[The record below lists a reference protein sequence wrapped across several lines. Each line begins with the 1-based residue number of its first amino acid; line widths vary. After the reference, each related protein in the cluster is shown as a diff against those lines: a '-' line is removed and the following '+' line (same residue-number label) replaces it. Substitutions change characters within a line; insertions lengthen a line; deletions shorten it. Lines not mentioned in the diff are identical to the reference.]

1 MNLNDSEVRMNIDPK
16 EILTIIPIYFS
27 INLTYQSSIRVVS
40 VRECARAQGFPDDFR
55 FLGKIFA
62 QYKQVGNAVPPPLA
76 RAIGK
81 EVKKAMI
88 TAEEKKPFTVV
99 IKTGAETPAPMNVD
113 QNHAANGKEENSEKK
128 TKTKEKKSKSKKE
141 NIFGTSNGDDA
152 HNSDE
157 NSDKEN
163 HSSNKNKKASS
174 SQDEKKGT
182 KRKRDSVEEVSDDDV
197 QLTRVTKKAK
207 VSAGGDKKEKKKH
220 KKKKANKESIFATG
234 NNDM

>member
-1 MNLNDSEVRMNIDPK
+1 MCH
-16 EILTIIPIYFS
+16 Y
-27 INLTYQSSIRVVS
+27 RVVS

-81 EVKKAMI
+81 EIKKAMI
-88 TAEEKKPFTVV
+88 LAEEQKPSPVV
-99 IKTGAETPAPMNVD
+99 IKTTAETPAPMTVD
-113 QNHAANGKEENSEKK
+113 KDHASNGKDEGSETTKAKNKK
-128 TKTKEKKSKSKKE
+128 TKSKKE
-141 NIFGTSNGDDA
+141 NIFGNSHGEDTN
-152 HNSDE
+152 NSDE

-163 HSSNKNKKASS
+163 QSSNKHKKGS

-182 KRKRDSVEEVSDDDV
+182 KRKRESGDEASDDDV
-197 QLTRVTKKAK
+197 QVTRVTKKAK
-207 VSAGGDKKEKKKH
+207 LSGDKKEKRKH
-220 KKKKANKESIFATG
+220 KKKKANRESIFATG